1 MALLSQVIRS
11 AAITGS
17 TDTTFVRI
25 AGRQGGAWAER
36 TVRAAFPAV
45 GPHAERAAAAERP
58 ADPAAAL
65 RELTSL
71 YERGALTDAEFE
83 QLRAGLNL

>member
-1 MALLSQVIRS
+1 MALLSQVIRT
-11 AAITGS
+11 AAVTGS
-17 TDTTFVRI
+17 TDSTFVRI

-36 TVRAAFPAV
+36 TVRAGLPTAFPQRSAV
-45 GPHAERAAAAERP
+45 AGRP

-65 RELTSL
+65 QELTSL

-83 QLRAGLNL
+83 RLRAALQ